1 MTMKNAQI
9 VLVAAALMGGAGE
22 VAGQTEELV
31 RTIPMEPG
39 GRLTLRNVE
48 GEITVTGVDGDDLTI
63 RATKRAGRRGGVDDD
78 ALDRVEIEI
87 EERGNRVIVE
97 TEYPGHR
104 RSFLESLGDLLGGGR
119 RDRREPFV
127 AVDYRVE
134 IPRGAGVAIESF
146 AGDVTVEA
154 VDGETRVETVSG
166 DVRLT
171 ALARLVAV
179 ESFSGDLELTDVRA
193 GGALTARTVSGRIDI
208 QKVRAPRLEV
218 NAFSGAVALE
228 GVESRRV
235 EVETVSGPVTFDG
248 SLASDGRY
256 GVRSHSGRILLTVP
270 DGSAFEL
277 EAESFSGGLRS
288 DVPILAGP
296 GGAVRQATIL
306 GRGYR
311 AIRGTAGGGAGTR
324 LELSTVSGDIVISD
338 GETGT
343 AAGEEIPRAPQGLP
357 SLPGLP
363 TPPEPPMPPTP
374 PPPPGAA

>member
-9 VLVAAALMGGAGE
+9 VLVAAALMGAAGE

-48 GEITVTGVDGDDLTI
+48 GGITVTGVDGDDLTI
-63 RATKRAGRRGGVDDD
+63 RATKRAGRRGGDDD

-127 AVDYRVE
+127 AVDYRVA

-171 ALARLVAV
+171 ALARLVTV

-193 GGALTARTVSGRIDI
+193 GDALTARTVSGRIDI
-208 QKVRAPRLEV
+208 EKVRAPRLEV
-218 NAFSGAVALE
+218 KSFSGAVALR
-228 GVESRRV
+228 GWSLGESK
-235 EVETVSGPVTFDG
+235 VETVSGSVTLDG
-248 SLASDGRY
+248 VLAADGRY
-256 GVRSHSGRILLTVP
+256 GIRSFSGSILLTVP
-270 DGSAFEL
+270 DDSGFEL
-277 EAESFSGGLRS
+277 EAESFSGSLRS
-288 DVPILAGP
+288 DIPVLAGP
-296 GGAVRQATIL
+296 GTTVL
-306 GRGYR
+306 GVGSRT
-311 AIRGTAGGGAGTR
+311 IRGTAGEGGAG
-324 LELSTVSGDIVISD
+324 LELFTVSGDIAIST
-338 GETGT
+338 GEGGT
-343 AAGEEIPRAPQGLP
+343 ATLEVVPR
-357 SLPGLP
+357 SLLRLP

-374 PPPPGAA
+374 PLPSAP

>member
-9 VLVAAALMGGAGE
+9 ALVAAALMGVAGAA
-22 VAGQTEELV
+22 AGQTEELV

-39 GRLTLRNVE
+39 GRLTLRNIE
-48 GEITVTGVDGDDLTI
+48 GGITVTGVDGDDLTI
-63 RATKRAGRRGGVDDD
+63 RATKRASRSGADDD
-78 ALDRVEIEI
+78 TLDRVEIEI
-87 EERGNRVIVE
+87 EERGNRVTVE
-97 TEYPGHR
+97 TEYPEHR

-119 RDRREPFV
+119 RDSREPLV
-127 AVDYRVE
+127 AVDYRVA
-134 IPRGAGVAIESF
+134 IPRGAGVTIESF
-146 AGDVTVEA
+146 AGDVTVET

-166 DVRLT
+166 DVRLA

-193 GGALTARTVSGRIDI
+193 GDALTARTVSGRIDI
-208 QKVRAPRLEV
+208 QKARAPRLAV

-256 GVRSHSGRILLTVP
+256 GVRSHSGPILLTVP

-324 LELSTVSGDIVISD
+324 LELSTVSDIVISD

-357 SLPGLP
+357 SLPGLS
-363 TPPEPPMPPTP
+363 PPEPPMPPAFEDSS
-374 PPPPGAA
+374 GGSSK

>member
-9 VLVAAALMGGAGE
+9 VLVAAALMGAAGE

-48 GEITVTGVDGDDLTI
+48 GGITVTGVAGDDLTI
-63 RATKRAGRRGGVDDD
+63 RATKRAGRRGGDND

-104 RSFLESLGDLLGGGR
+104 RSLLGGGR

-127 AVDYRVE
+127 AVDYRVA
-134 IPRGAGVAIESF
+134 IPRGAGVTIESF

-171 ALARLVAV
+171 SLARLVAV

-193 GGALTARTVSGRIDI
+193 GDALTARTVSGRIDI

-218 NAFSGAVALE
+218 KSFSGAVALRE
-228 GVESRRV
+228 WSLGDSK
-235 EVETVSGPVTFDG
+235 VETVSGAVTFDG
-248 SLASDGRY
+248 VLAADGRY
-256 GVRSHSGRILLTVP
+256 EIRSHSGSILLTVP
-270 DGSAFEL
+270 DGSGFEL
-277 EAESFSGGLRS
+277 EAESFSGSLRS
-288 DVPILAGP
+288 AIPVVAGP
-296 GGAVRQATIL
+296 GDPTRRATVLGA
-306 GRGYR
+306 GSR
-311 AIRGTAGGGAGTR
+311 AIRGTAAGGGGR
-324 LELSTVSGDIVISD
+324 LDLFTVSGDIAIST
-338 GETGT
+338 GEGGT
-343 AAGEEIPRAPQGLP
+343 ATGCTSDL
-357 SLPGLP
+357 
-363 TPPEPPMPPTP
+363 
-374 PPPPGAA
+374 

>member
-9 VLVAAALMGGAGE
+9 VLVAAALMGAAGE

-39 GRLTLRNVE
+39 GRLTLRNIE
-48 GEITVTGVDGDDLTI
+48 GGITVTGVDGDDLTI
-63 RATKRAGRRGGVDDD
+63 RATKRAGRRGGDDD

-87 EERGNRVIVE
+87 EERGNRVVVE

-104 RSFLESLGDLLGGGR
+104 RSFLESLRDLLGGGR

-127 AVDYRVE
+127 AVDYRVA
-134 IPRGAGVAIESF
+134 IPRDAGVTIESF

-179 ESFSGDLELTDVRA
+179 ESFAGDLELTDVRA

-218 NAFSGAVALE
+218 NAFSGAVALA

-235 EVETVSGPVTFDG
+235 EVETVSGLVAFDG
-248 SLASDGRY
+248 FLASDGRY

-311 AIRGTAGGGAGTR
+311 AIRGAAGGGAGTR

-338 GETGT
+338 GARGT